1 VLGGSP
7 YWVVL
12 VLGALW
18 AWRAPLRWRETG
30 LALLAFALVALH
42 DPIAAIAYLASACM
56 VWWLVRRG
64 SGLVAATIA
73 ITALAVGLTASKVTE
88 QYGHVGWLSP
98 LGLSYF
104 VFRLIQY
111 IVDARRGAW
120 ERSPGFVE
128 FLHFLFTPALFVA
141 GPLERWGHW
150 EKPVD
155 ENQGSPV
162 AIAVWRIVVGLL
174 KKMYVADLILPT
186 LAQHAGWVVPDAMG
200 AHPGPAAIWQAC
212 AYAYL
217 KIYAEFSGY
226 SDIAVGAA
234 LLWGHRPMENFN
246 WPVIASTPADFWRRW
261 HISIAQ
267 WCANCVYLPVMGL
280 MRSVVVP
287 MLASFIVM
295 GLWHGLGWNRVA
307 WAFWQV
313 GSLLVFITWQK
324 RLGRPKADTWR
335 TGLGWKIASIAM
347 TQTFVVA
354 SYVFMLHGETV
365 PVMDS
370 LALLGRM
377 LGLHS

>member
-1 VLGGSP
+1 MLGGSP
-7 YWVVL
+7 YWL
-12 VLGALW
+12 VLLAGAIW
-18 AWRAPLRWRETG
+18 ASYVPARWREPG
-30 LALLAFALVALH
+30 LALLAFSLVVGHAPVVAIVYLF
-42 DPIAAIAYLASACM
+42 AACL
-56 VWWLVRRG
+56 VWWLVRRESG
-64 SGLVAATIA
+64 LAAATVAVTTLAAGLVA
-73 ITALAVGLTASKVTE
+73 SKATE
-88 QYGHVGWLSP
+88 QYTHAGWISP
-98 LGLSYF
+98 LGLSYL
-104 VFRLIQY
+104 VFRLIQF

-120 ERSPGFVE
+120 QRPPGFME
-128 FLHFLFTPALFVA
+128 FIHFLFTPALFVA
-141 GPLERWGHW
+141 GPLERWDHW
-150 EKPVD
+150 DKPV
-155 ENQGSPV
+155 EESRGVRVSTGL
-162 AIAVWRIVVGLL
+162 WRIVIGLL
-174 KKMYVADLILPT
+174 KKMYVADLILPA
-186 LAQHAGWVVPDAMG
+186 LAEHSGWVVPDAMG
-200 AHPGPAAIWQAC
+200 AHPGTADIWQAC

-307 WAFWQV
+307 WALWQV
-313 GSLLVFITWQK
+313 GGLLVFITWQK
-324 RLGRPKADTWR
+324 RLGRPKTGTWR
-335 TGLGWKIASIAM
+335 AGFGWKLASIAM

-365 PVMDS
+365 PVLDS

-377 LGLHS
+377 LGLNR

>member
-1 VLGGSP
+1 MLGGSP
-7 YWVVL
+7 YWMVL
-12 VLGALW
+12 VTGALW
-18 AWRAPLRWRETG
+18 AWRAPARWRESG
-30 LALLAFALVALH
+30 LALLAFALVLAH
-42 DPIAAIAYLASACM
+42 APIIAIVYLAAAVS
-56 VWWLVRRG
+56 VWMLVRRG
-64 SGLVAATIA
+64 SSVAAATVA
-73 ITALAVGLTASKVTE
+73 ITALAVGLLGSKIAE
-88 QYGHVGWLSP
+88 QYTHTGWISP
-98 LGLSYF
+98 LGLSYL
-104 VFRLIQY
+104 VFRLIQF

-120 ERSPGFVE
+120 ERPPGLME

-141 GPLERWGHW
+141 GPLERWNHW

-155 ENQGSPV
+155 ESGGSRV
-162 AIAVWRIVVGLL
+162 ATGVWRIIIGLL
-174 KKMYVADLILPT
+174 KKMYVADLFLPAI
-186 LAQHAGWVVPDAMG
+186 AQHTGWVVPGAMA
-200 AHPGPAAIWQAC
+200 AHPGAAAVWQAC

-246 WPVIASTPADFWRRW
+246 WPIIATTPADFWRRW

-313 GSLLVFITWQK
+313 GGLLVFITWQK
-324 RLGRPKADTWR
+324 RLGRPKAGSWR
-335 TGLGWKIASIAM
+335 TGFGWKLGSIAM

-354 SYVFMLHGETV
+354 GYVFMLHGETV
-365 PVMDS
+365 PVIDS

-377 LGLHS
+377 LGLNR